1 MAKIGV
7 GFIGTGRISDLH
19 ALEYRANDAAAI
31 VALCDADAGLA
42 EQRAAAWGL
51 DGAAIYADYTELL
64 ADPAVDLV
72 EILLPHHLH
81 ADAALAAFA
90 AGKAV
95 SLQKPMTHTLDQA
108 DALVAAARDAGVFF
122 KVFEN
127 FVFYPPVVKAK
138 QLVDAG
144 AIGEVQTIRLK
155 SHFSGTGGWPIPA
168 GAIAWRQDP
177 AQNGGGP
184 MVFDDGHHKFA
195 IAWHFFGQAEQ
206 VFAWIGSTTA
216 ANGDV
221 FDGPSIITA
230 RFPGG
235 RLASLEMVFS
245 QHLHVET
252 DHYAQDDQVEIT
264 GSRGVIWI
272 TRGHGRL
279 SQRAPVIL
287 YRDGATREYHD
298 IPAGWQWSFING
310 TKDTIAALR
319 DNRPPVLTGRQGREV
334 LAMTLAAQ
342 QAGRTGAPVTL

>member
-19 ALEYRANDAAAI
+19 ALEYLASDDAAI
-31 VALCDADAGLA
+31 VALCDADTGLA
-42 EQRAAAWGL
+42 RRRATAWGL
-51 DGAAIYADYTELL
+51 GDIPVFADYAELL
-64 ADPAVDLV
+64 AHPAVDLV

-81 ADAALAAFA
+81 VDAALAAFA

-108 DALVAAARDAGVFF
+108 DTLVAAASDAGTFF

-138 QLVDAG
+138 QLVDDG
-144 AIGEVQTIRLK
+144 AIGELHTIRIK
-155 SHFSGTGGWPIPA
+155 SHFSGTGGWPIPS

-195 IAWHFFGQAEQ
+195 IAWHFFGQADD

-216 ANGDV
+216 DDGSV
-221 FDGPSIITA
+221 FDGPSLITA

-245 QHLHVET
+245 QHLQVQT

-264 GSRGVIWI
+264 GSHGVIWI

-279 SQRAPVIL
+279 TERAPVIL
-287 YRDGATREYHD
+287 YRDGATQEFHD
-298 IPAGWQWSFING
+298 IPGGWQWSFIHS
-310 TKDTIAALR
+310 TRDTIAALR
-319 DNRPPVLTGRQGREV
+319 DKRPPVLTGRQGRDV

-342 QAGRTGAPVTL
+342 RAGQTGRPVSP